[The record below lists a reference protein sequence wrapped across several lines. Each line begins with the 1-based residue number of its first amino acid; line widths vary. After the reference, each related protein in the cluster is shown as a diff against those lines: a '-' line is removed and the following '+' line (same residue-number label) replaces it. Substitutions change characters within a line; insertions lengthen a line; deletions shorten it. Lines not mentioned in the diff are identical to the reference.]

1 MKLTLQGWSQILSK
15 MRWTIFFVFVL
26 YFTATEEAIAGC
38 SSPLGLASGSI
49 HDSQLSASTSMSDWL
64 LPSAGRLHNNLT
76 SNSFGAWCA
85 EDVDLDQWFQIDL
98 QRTTNVSAVASQGI
112 DIIMAGYWVASY
124 SLNYSCDGIKWH
136 SYAIQGVPVIF
147 QANNDSDSVVTN
159 TLSPSILARFIRV
172 LPLEWNQLETICLRL
187 ELYGCKTSQACPHP
201 TKATMSPSQAAA
213 YSSSVTKAPLTGLP
227 PRFSTLSSKT
237 GNRSHSTDSLATDTN
252 TIPIAC
258 SYALGMQSGAINE
271 SQIKASSFDSVWTRP
286 SEARLHN
293 QWSLNHR
300 SLGGWCAADA
310 DMNPF
315 LQVDLLNNS
324 IVTAIATQG
333 VPANGNIALRYKLNY
348 SCDGITWFE
357 YQEGTIIEGYRKNLR
372 ARQNKLPVPFRARLV
387 RIRPLLSRQYE
398 IPCVRLEIYG
408 CSMANSVC
416 GTKNLLNTTI
426 NPDQR
431 STQDTK
437 ALTTYKTTS
446 RLNLRPTRP
455 KDMIVI
461 VRDHPSNDSLGYNF
475 MPSSTERHIFSLLL
489 PLTLSFLLVILTQ

>member
-1 MKLTLQGWSQILSK
+1 
-15 MRWTIFFVFVL
+15 MRWTILLVFVL
-26 YFTATEEAIAGC
+26 YFAATEEAIADC
-38 SSPLGLASGSI
+38 LSPLGLASGSI

-76 SNSFGAWCA
+76 SSSFGAWCA

-98 QRTTNVSAVASQGI
+98 LRTTNVSAVASQGI

-136 SYAIQGVPVIF
+136 SYAIQGAPVIF
-147 QANNDSDSVVTN
+147 QANNDSDSAVTN

-187 ELYGCKTSQACPHP
+187 ELYGCEMNQACPHP
-201 TKATMSPSQAAA
+201 TKDTGAVSPSPATAE
-213 YSSSVTKAPLTGLP
+213 SSFVTKAPLTGLP
-227 PRFSTLSSKT
+227 PKFSTLSSESENK
-237 GNRSHSTDSLATDTN
+237 SQITDSVATDKT

-271 SQIKASSFDSVWTRP
+271 SQIKASSFDSLWTRP

-300 SLGGWCAADA
+300 SLGGWCAADG

-315 LQVDLLNNS
+315 LQVDLLNNF

-348 SCDGITWFE
+348 SCDGINWFE
-357 YQEGTIIEGYRKNLR
+357 YQEGTVFEGYRKNLR
-372 ARQNKLPVPFRARLV
+372 ARQNKLPVPFKARLV

-408 CSMANSVC
+408 CRTANSVC
-416 GTKNLLNTTI
+416 GTKNQLNTAI
-426 NPDQR
+426 NPDQH
-431 STQDTK
+431 SSANTKTQTIH
-437 ALTTYKTTS
+437 KTTS
-446 RLNLRPTRP
+446 RRNQSPTRP

-475 MPSSTERHIFSLLL
+475 MPSSTEQHNIFSLLL
-489 PLTLSFLLVILTQ
+489 PLTLLLAILTQ